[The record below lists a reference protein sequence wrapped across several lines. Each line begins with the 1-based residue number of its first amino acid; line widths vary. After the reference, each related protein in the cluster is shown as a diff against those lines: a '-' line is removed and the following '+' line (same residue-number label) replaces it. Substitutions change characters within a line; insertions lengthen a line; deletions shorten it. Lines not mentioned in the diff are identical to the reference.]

1 MDISQAIVL
10 GTIQGLTEF
19 LPVSSSG
26 HLVLA
31 QRLFG
36 LSEGVL
42 RFDIAVH
49 LATLVSVA
57 VVFWKDLVEI
67 FKKPW
72 GRLPL
77 MIIVATIPAVII
89 GFAFKDL
96 IEHLF
101 ESGKSLGFEFIVTGF
116 VLLLCEKVKNVGKDE
131 KSLSV
136 TDALVIGTAQ
146 AVAILPAVSRSGLTI
161 AGALWRGLDRKFAA
175 KFSFLLSMPAI
186 FGSAV
191 FDLKDVLEGGAV
203 QATGGMGLPVLLT
216 GMLFAGVFGFISI
229 RWMIRILIKGSLKPF
244 AYYVL
249 GLGVLVILEQLFW
262 GRYLGQLL

>member
-1 MDISQAIVL
+1 MNVFQAIIL
-10 GTIQGLTEF
+10 GIVQGLTEF

-26 HLVLA
+26 HLVLV

-42 RFDIAVH
+42 TFDVAVH
-49 LATLVSVA
+49 VATLVSVA
-57 VVFWKDLVEI
+57 VVYWRDLVEI

-72 GRLPL
+72 ARLPL
-77 MIIVATIPAVII
+77 MIMVGTIPAVII

-101 ESGKSLGFEFIVTGF
+101 ESGKSLGFEFIATGV
-116 VLLLCEKVKNVGKDE
+116 VLLLCEKARTTGKDE
-131 KSLSV
+131 KALSV

-146 AVAILPAVSRSGLTI
+146 AIAILPAVSRSGLTI

-186 FGSAV
+186 FGAAV
-191 FDLKDVLEGGAV
+191 FDLKDVLKEGATQAGTGADP
-203 QATGGMGLPVLLT
+203 LVLLT
-216 GMLFAGVFGFISI
+216 GMLFAGVFGFISV
-229 RWMIRILIKGSLKPF
+229 RWMIRILTKGSLKPF

-249 GLGVLVILEQLFW
+249 ALGVLVILEQVMW
-262 GRYLGQLL
+262 GRYFGTLF